1 MVFTIEDKAPIKNLY
16 LLKGYGAHR
25 LLAESP
31 TKNWTLGGLDYL
43 LKKLRRTGTTDRKK
57 GSGRPKSTR
66 IEENVSAVEELILSQ
81 EDKPQRIAQLV
92 RLRDSLAY
100 RSPQ

>member
-1 MVFTIEDKAPIKNLY
+1 MVFTTEDKALIKNLY

-25 LLAESP
+25 LLAEFP

-43 LKKLRRTGTTDRKK
+43 LKKLRQTGTTDRKK

-66 IEENVSAVEELILSQ
+66 TEENVRMLITTLTQ
-81 EDKPQRIAQLV
+81 NK
-92 RLRDSLAY
+92 
-100 RSPQ
+100 